1 MQRVAI
7 EANFT
12 SEEEYFLFEE
22 KSETRHELI
31 NGNLYE
37 MSGVS
42 IFHNDIVINL
52 VFLFKTLLKNDAY
65 KVASES
71 YKFRTPDRSFF
82 YPDVMIFEKNT
93 ARYYTEKPVLIA
105 EVLSPSTR
113 KFNLVDKFIQYQK
126 AETLQYYLCIE
137 PEQKVVIF
145 YFKTSEGEWMT
156 ETFTNDNDEIALP
169 HLAISFLVKDIYQS
183 A

>member
-1 MQRVAI
+1 MQRVAV
-7 EANFT
+7 EAKFNT
-12 SEEEYFLFEE
+12 EEEYFLFEE

-37 MSGVS
+37 MSGIS
-42 IFHNDIVINL
+42 IFHNDIVLNL
-52 VFLFKTLLKNDAY
+52 LVLLKRFLPEDHY
-65 KVASES
+65 KLTFES
-71 YKFRTPDRSFF
+71 YKYRTPDKNFF
-82 YPDVMIFEKNT
+82 YPDVMICEADS
-93 ARYYTEKPVLIA
+93 ARYYAEKPVLIA
-105 EVLSPSTR
+105 EVLSPSKR

-145 YFKTSEGEWMT
+145 YFKNEEGEWLT
-156 ETFTNDNDEIALP
+156 KTFTNDSDVITLS
-169 HLAISFLVKDIYQS
+169 HLSINISLKDIYQP

>member
-37 MSGVS
+37 MSGIS
-42 IFHNDIVINL
+42 KYHNNIVLNL
-52 VFLFKTLLKNDAY
+52 LMLFSKLLNQEQYMIAF
-65 KVASES
+65 ES
-71 YKFRTPDRSFF
+71 YKYRTPDRNFF
-82 YPDVMIFEKNT
+82 YPDVMICETNSK
-93 ARYYTEKPVLIA
+93 RYYAEKPVLIA

-156 ETFTNDNDEIALP
+156 ETFTNDNDEVALP
-169 HLAISFLVKDIYQS
+169 HLAISFFVKDIYQS